1 MAAATPP
8 LESLFRHHYGELVAG
23 LCRVL
28 GPANLELVEDVLQ
41 EAMLRALR
49 SWPEGGVPE
58 KPEGW
63 VFRVARNL
71 ALDSLRRTKVAAR
84 VEAELEHWAQ
94 RDAVDAEPDEGL
106 QDDTLR
112 MMFACCH
119 PAVPADARVP
129 LVLKTVAGF
138 GVAEIAAALLQKEA
152 TIAQRL
158 SRAKARLQAEQVD
171 FEVPP
176 PAELPARCGTVLDVV
191 YLMFNEG
198 YRAHRGSELV
208 RVDLVQDAVRLG
220 GLLVE
225 HPTTTGPKVHA
236 LLALMLLQ
244 GARLPARIDPA
255 GEALTLAEQ
264 DRARWDRQWL
274 QFGFRHLQ
282 ESMGGERFTVW
293 HAQAGIASVH
303 AAAPSY
309 AATDWGRILGHY
321 DRLLA
326 LTDTPIVRL
335 NRAVAV
341 AKVHG
346 PRAGLAALR
355 DLESSR
361 ELAAYQLL
369 PCARAQLLWV
379 LGDLGAAETELRCAL
394 DLPCADPERR
404 FLERRLE
411 AVRRG
416 EPAPVW

>member
-1 MAAATPP
+1 MASATPP
-8 LESLFRHHYGELVAG
+8 LESLFRHHYGALVAS

-28 GPANLELVEDVLQ
+28 GSANLELVEDVLQ
-41 EAMLRALR
+41 EAMVRALR
-49 SWPEGGVPE
+49 SWSEGGVPD

-71 ALDSLRRTKVAAR
+71 AFDALRRTKVAAR
-84 VEAELEHWAQ
+84 VEQELERWAH
-94 RDAVDAEPDEGL
+94 REEVAHEPDEAL

-119 PAVPADARVP
+119 PAVPAESRVP

-138 GVAEIAAALLQKEA
+138 GVGEIAAALLQKEA

-176 PAELPARCGTVLDVV
+176 AGELPTRRGTVLDVV

-208 RVDLVQDAVRLG
+208 RAELVEDAVRLG

-225 HPTTTGPKVHA
+225 HEVTTGPDVHA

-264 DRARWDRQWL
+264 DRSRWDRQWL
-274 QFGFRHLQ
+274 QAGFQHLQ
-282 ESMGGERFTVW
+282 LAMAGDRFTAW

-303 AAAPSY
+303 AAAPDY
-309 AATDWGRILGHY
+309 AATDWRRILGHY
-321 DRLLA
+321 DRLLE

-341 AKVHG
+341 GKVHG
-346 PRAGLAALR
+346 PAAGLAALQA
-355 DLESSR
+355 LEASR
-361 ELAAYQLL
+361 ELQAYQLL
-369 PCARAQLLWV
+369 PATRAQLCWL
-379 LGDLGAAETELRCAL
+379 LGDLAAAQAELQRAL
-394 DLPCADPERR
+394 ALPCADPERR
-404 FLERRLE
+404 FLERRLD

-416 EPAPVW
+416 DAPPAW

>member
-8 LESLFRHHYGELVAG
+8 LENLFRHHYGALVAS

-28 GPANLELVEDVLQ
+28 GSANLELVEDVLQ

-49 SWPEGGVPE
+49 SWPEGGVPD
-58 KPEGW
+58 KPEAW

-71 ALDSLRRTKVAAR
+71 AFDALRRTKVAAR
-84 VEAELEHWAQ
+84 VEQELEHWAH
-94 RDAVDAEPDEGL
+94 RDVAADDLDEGL

-119 PAVPADARVP
+119 PAVPVDSRVP

-138 GVAEIAAALLQKEA
+138 GVGEIAAALLQKEA

-158 SRAKARLQAEQVD
+158 SRAKARLQAEQVG

-176 PAELPARCGTVLDVV
+176 PAELPARRDTVLDVV

-220 GLLVE
+220 GLLVD
-225 HPTTTGPKVHA
+225 HALTTGPEVHA

-244 GARLPARIDPA
+244 GARLPARTDPA

-264 DRARWDRQWL
+264 DRSRWDRQWL
-274 QFGFRHLQ
+274 HYGFEQLQ
-282 ESMGGERFTVW
+282 LSMAGQRFTAW

-303 AAAPSY
+303 AAAPVY
-309 AATDWGRILGHY
+309 EATDWRRILGHY
-321 DRLLA
+321 DRLVA
-326 LTDTPIVRL
+326 LVDSPIVKL

-346 PRAGLAALR
+346 AAAGLAELR
-355 DLESSR
+355 DLQASR
-361 ELAAYQLL
+361 ELQAYQLL
-369 PCARAQLLWV
+369 PATRAQLCWL
-379 LGDLGAAETELRCAL
+379 LGDLAAAQEELQRAL
-394 DLPCADPERR
+394 QLPCADPERR

-411 AVRRG
+411 AARRG
-416 EPAPVW
+416 EPPPVW